1 MVNIQ
6 KLYRSLF
13 AEYLSLIS
21 TILLMVPTNTSM
33 NSITNET
40 MKLLN
45 EVFIDG
51 DELWQESVKTYV
63 ISLFLADI
71 ASSISLDRLTYSTRD
86 DNFSQQA
93 CILIEELRGVTLVN
107 LDE

>member
-1 MVNIQ
+1 
-6 KLYRSLF
+6 
-13 AEYLSLIS
+13 
-21 TILLMVPTNTSM
+21 M

-51 DELWQESVKTYV
+51 DEMWQESVKTYV